1 MNEIVNT
8 FLLAEDKF
16 LPEMYLRQGALPAS
30 LCKPGKPGFTY
41 SGCGPFTKT
50 MKKFKNLKKQEIQD
64 IPLEMS

>member
-1 MNEIVNT
+1 
-8 FLLAEDKF
+8 
-16 LPEMYLRQGALPAS
+16 MYLRQGALPAS
-30 LCKPGKPGFTY
+30 LCKPGKPGFTH